1 MKWKNVL
8 QVLLLGLV
16 ALQQVDLGE
25 GARILA
31 AFIFPASSH
40 FVITNA
46 IIRELVKQGHEVTFI
61 TPYSLAKENL
71 GPNYK
76 EIVIG
81 RYPSWNRMKELTNT
95 NAVIEMAEVSSFTFS
110 RMVHTIGPESTDF
123 AFEHPEVQALFN
135 AKDKV
140 GKYDLLLVEQCFNEG
155 ALILGHL
162 YQIPA
167 ITISTFG
174 YANYFSQLHGI
185 ISPWS
190 YVPHLYM
197 PYSDRMSFWERIGN
211 VFTSGAD
218 DLLRKFS
225 YYPEQDAVLR
235 KHFSDKLD
243 RVPTTAELEANVSAI
258 FINSY
263 MPLASPRP
271 LSYNM
276 IPVGGL
282 HIKEPKA
289 LPENLQKFLDGAT
302 HGAIYFSL
310 GSQVRN
316 ADLPPEKLQILLE
329 VFGSLKQRVLW
340 KFEDENLPPNLPAN
354 VKIQAWMPQSDIL
367 AHPKVKVFIAHGGL
381 FGLQEGVHYG
391 VPILGIPIFGDQ
403 YSNLKRGEKSGF
415 ALVLNYRTF
424 TADELRSSLLEL
436 LENPKYRDNIK
447 KASKIF
453 RDRPLSAMDTAMYW
467 INYVIEHRGAP
478 HLVSVGVELPWY
490 QFYLLDVIGLALA
503 VTLLPIL
510 ALFFAC
516 RIIFKSP
523 RNINKQKAKKS

>member
-1 MKWKNVL
+1 MKFKNVL
-8 QVLLLGLV
+8 QKLLLSLV
-16 ALQQVDLGE
+16 ALHQLDLGE

-31 AFIFPASSH
+31 AFIFPATSR
-40 FVITNA
+40 FVIINA
-46 IIRELVKQGHEVTFI
+46 IIRELVKRGHEVTFI
-61 TPYSLAKENL
+61 TPHSLAKENL

-81 RYPSWNRMKELTNT
+81 WYPSWNRMKELTNT
-95 NAVIEMAEVSSFTFS
+95 NTVIEMAEVNKLTFS
-110 RMVHTIGPESTDF
+110 RMVHVIGPESTDF
-123 AFEHPEVQALFN
+123 AFQTPELQALFN
-135 AKDKV
+135 AKDKE
-140 GKYDLLLVEQCFNEG
+140 GKYDLLLVEQFVNEG

-174 YANYFSQLHGI
+174 YANYFSQIVGI
-185 ISPWS
+185 IYPWS
-190 YVPHLYM
+190 YVPYLYM
-197 PYSDRMSFWERIGN
+197 PYSDRMSLWERIGN
-211 VFTSGAD
+211 VFMSSAD
-218 DLLRKFS
+218 DLLRRYS
-225 YYPEQDAVLR
+225 YYPEQDAVLQ
-235 KHFSDKLD
+235 KHFSKKLD
-243 RVPTTAELEANVSAI
+243 RVPTIKELEANVSAI

-316 ADLPPEKLQILLE
+316 ADLPPEKLQILLD

-354 VKIQAWMPQSDIL
+354 VKIQAWMPQTDIL
-367 AHPKVKVFIAHGGL
+367 AHPNVKVYIAHGGL

-415 ALVLNYRTF
+415 ALVLDYKTF
-424 TADELRSSLLEL
+424 TADELRSSLREL
-436 LENPKYRDNIK
+436 LENPKYRDNMK
-447 KASKIF
+447 KASKII
-453 RDRPLSAMDTAMYW
+453 RDRPLGAMDTAMYW
-467 INYVIEHRGAP
+467 IDYVIEHRGAP

-490 QFYLLDVIGLALA
+490 QFYLLDVIGLVLA
-503 VTLLPIL
+503 VVLLPVL
-510 ALFFAC
+510 AFCVLLRKLF
-516 RIIFKSP
+516 KKTSP
-523 RNINKQKAKKS
+523 SPKRKVNKN